1 MCSQYTHAPGAR
13 KTWCD
18 GPMSPNAE
26 HDAMERA
33 LAALAPIGEA
43 ARRRALVIVN
53 PYATS
58 VSERLRNLVIY
69 ALAARYEVEAVETLR
84 SGHAT
89 EIARAATG
97 DRYDLVI
104 AFGGDGTVNEVA
116 NGLAGSLVPLSCLPG
131 GSANVY
137 CKLLGIPGEI
147 VDATEHLLR
156 MADRFAPRQVDLG
169 LVEGRHYTFSAGV
182 GIDADVVRRVDGRP
196 ALKRRFGPW
205 FFTAVAGAVVARSY
219 LVRPPRMLVE
229 TAAGTFA
236 GVTAIVQNG
245 EHYTYFHDR
254 PVDLADGVALDGGA
268 LSGVVL
274 ERASVV
280 GLGTLA
286 ARALLPGAR
295 VTRHRRVASFRGSSP
310 VTISTADGR
319 ALPLQVDG
327 DYLGEVT
334 EARFQVRPR
343 ALTVA
348 A

>member
-1 MCSQYTHAPGAR
+1 VSDSPGETAV
-13 KTWCD
+13 
-18 GPMSPNAE
+18 
-26 HDAMERA
+26 ERM
-33 LAALAPIGEA
+33 LASLAPIGEA
-43 ARRRALVIVN
+43 DKRRALVIVN
-53 PYATS
+53 PFATT
-58 VSERLRNLVIY
+58 VSDRLRNLVVY
-69 ALAARYEVEAVETLR
+69 ALAARYQVEAIETQSR
-84 SGHAT
+84 GHAT
-89 EIARAATG
+89 EICRQAARDG
-97 DRYDLVI
+97 YGVVI
-104 AFGGDGTVNEVA
+104 AFGGDGTVNEAA
-116 NGLAGSLVPLSCLPG
+116 NGLASCGTPLTCLPG
-131 GSANVY
+131 GSANVF

-205 FFTAVAGAVVARSY
+205 FFTAVAGAVVVRSY

-268 LSGVVL
+268 LAGVVL

-286 ARALLPGAR
+286 VRALLPGAR
-295 VTRHRRVASFRGSSP
+295 VTRHRRITSFRGSSP

-319 ALPLQVDG
+319 PLPLQVDG